1 MIGNAVPPQLAKALA
16 ESVAELLKKYKP
28 EKYA

>member
-16 ESVAELLKKYKP
+16 ESVIELLRKYKSD
-28 EKYA
+28 KYA